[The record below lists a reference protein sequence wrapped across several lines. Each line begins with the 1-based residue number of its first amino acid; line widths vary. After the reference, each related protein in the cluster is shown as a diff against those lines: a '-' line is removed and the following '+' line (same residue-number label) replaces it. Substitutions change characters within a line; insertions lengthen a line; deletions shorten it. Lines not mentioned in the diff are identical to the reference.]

1 MLQQNYSGKLVLFGA
16 GKIGRSFIAQLF
28 SNGGY
33 ETVFIDIDSTVVNGI
48 NRLGTYNVIIKDRE
62 EKRLPVSG
70 IRAVHLNNTEKIV
83 DEIVTADILAV
94 SVGQKGLPN
103 VVHLMA
109 LAAGARQKLFPGKPL
124 DIIIAENMRDASEW
138 MKRQF
143 TAELPEDFPIESYLG
158 LIETSIGKMVPLMT
172 ATDQQENPLNVFA
185 ENYNTLILDKKAFKN
200 PIPDIPGLAPKDNM
214 KAWVDRKLFIH
225 NLGHAALAYFSY
237 LKNPDLT
244 YTWEALE
251 DAAIRHQ
258 VSVAMHES
266 AAVLRQQYPDEFTDE
281 ALEEHIYDLLS
292 RFANRSLG
300 DTIFRVGCDLERKL
314 GPEDRLVPVIR
325 LACQQGLPYDKVLE
339 ALVSGIFFDARD
351 VQGNRHPAD
360 TSFLQKFNRR
370 VTDILQ
376 FHCNFDPLKFHEIYS
391 KALLFESKLPLT
403 KNNSL

>member
-48 NRLGTYNVIIKDRE
+48 NRLGTYDVIIKDRE

-251 DAAIRHQ
+251 DAAIRQ
-258 VSVAMHES
+258 KVSGAMHES
-266 AAVLRQQYPDEFTDE
+266 AA
-281 ALEEHIYDLLS
+281 
-292 RFANRSLG
+292 
-300 DTIFRVGCDLERKL
+300 
-314 GPEDRLVPVIR
+314 GPPTT
-325 LACQQGLPYDKVLE
+325 
-339 ALVSGIFFDARD
+339 VSG
-351 VQGNRHPAD
+351 
-360 TSFLQKFNRR
+360 
-370 VTDILQ
+370 
-376 FHCNFDPLKFHEIYS
+376 
-391 KALLFESKLPLT
+391 
-403 KNNSL
+403 